1 MIKELNFSGYNTKVY
16 NNENNNY
23 NVIYLK
29 YNNYK
34 FLFMG
39 DVKIDKEKDILEK
52 YNLKCIEQIKKVSLK

>member
-39 DVKIDKEKDILEK
+39 DVKIDKGKDILEK
-52 YNLKCIEQIKKVSLK
+52 YNLKCIEQIKKVALK

>member
-1 MIKELNFSGYNTKVY
+1 MIKELNISGYNTKSY
-16 NNENNNY
+16 NNENDNC

-39 DVKIDKEKDILEK
+39 DVEIDKGKDILEK
-52 YNLKCIEQIKKVSLK
+52 YNLKCIEQIKKISLK

>member
-1 MIKELNFSGYNTKVY
+1 MIKELNLSGYNTKSY
-16 NNENNNY
+16 DNENDNS

-39 DVKIDKEKDILEK
+39 DVKIDKGKDI
-52 YNLKCIEQIKKVSLK
+52 